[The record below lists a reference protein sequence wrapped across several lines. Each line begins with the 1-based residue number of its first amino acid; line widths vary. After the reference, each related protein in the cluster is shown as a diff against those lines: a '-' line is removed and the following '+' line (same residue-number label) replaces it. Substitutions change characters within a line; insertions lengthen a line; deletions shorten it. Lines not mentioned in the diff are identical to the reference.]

1 VPPAENAIDTLN
13 IFRNVES
20 VPPNTICVC
29 LTFVQL
35 LLAKMV
41 VAVVVPNVTDC
52 EAAVV
57 VVRFIWK
64 YGPTPVS
71 VGTVSVVDVEVLEVP
86 VVTAVLMEK

>member
-1 VPPAENAIDTLN
+1 MDTLN
-13 IFRNVES
+13 ISRNIES

-35 LLAKMV
+35 LLARMV

-52 EAAVV
+52 DAAVPV
-57 VVRFIWK
+57 ERFIWR

-71 VGTVSVVDVEVLEVP
+71 VGTVSVVDVDVLDVP